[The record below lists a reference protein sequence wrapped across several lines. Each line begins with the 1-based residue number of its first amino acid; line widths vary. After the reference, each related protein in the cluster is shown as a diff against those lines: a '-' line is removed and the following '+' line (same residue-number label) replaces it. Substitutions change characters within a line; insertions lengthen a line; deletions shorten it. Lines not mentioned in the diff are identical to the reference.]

1 MADIRVRARASI
13 GSIYHHFRSKEQ
25 LAAALYVEG
34 LRDYQEGAFS
44 PNLTA
49 AAERAMQFSPLCVI
63 TCSGSGRIRT

>member
-1 MADIRVRARASI
+1 MRARASI

-49 AAERAMQFSPLCVI
+49 AAERAMQFSPLCAI